1 MCYSQLQA
9 NWQYCG
15 FYLYFD
21 LVEIIM
27 GIGGDREVGPTVGP
41 FPINTVDL
49 DLNDSEKREKN
60 KNKHS

>member
-1 MCYSQLQA
+1 
-9 NWQYCG
+9 
-15 FYLYFD
+15 
-21 LVEIIM
+21 M